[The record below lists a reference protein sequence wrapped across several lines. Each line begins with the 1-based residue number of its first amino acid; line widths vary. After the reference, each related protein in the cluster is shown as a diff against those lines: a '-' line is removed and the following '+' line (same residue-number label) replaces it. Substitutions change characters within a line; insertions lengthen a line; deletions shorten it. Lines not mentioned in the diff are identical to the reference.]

1 MMKKLR
7 LIGITLQVLSSLFL
21 YLPYASA
28 TDLVIA
34 TVNNRQMIEMQK
46 HSVEFEKSNKDISLK
61 WITLE
66 EADLRQK
73 VSADVTN
80 KVGTYDVVTI
90 GMYETPIWA
99 AKGWLKEIIAT
110 EAYNLKDIIPTVK
123 DGLSYKNKLFAAPF
137 YGEGSITMYRAD
149 LFAKAKI
156 EINNR
161 PSWDQIAQ
169 AAKKLHSPATG
180 QYGICLRGKAGWGDN
195 MALVSTMV
203 NTFGGQWFGMN
214 WQPKIDSKSWN
225 EAVNFYVDLLTKY
238 GPPNP
243 QDYSF
248 NENLNLFAKG
258 KCAIMVDA
266 TSLGAALIDPK
277 ISKVAND
284 VAFALAPTHKTTKGA
299 GWLWSWALAIPSSTK
314 NADAA
319 QRFVQWATSE
329 QYLDLVER
337 SGGWA
342 ALPSGTRMSTY
353 RRPEFKKEARFAV
366 IEAIAMVTADPK
378 DATEPK
384 SPYVGIQ
391 FAAIPEFPEI
401 GSITGLEVKNA
412 LEKKISVEQALRKA
426 NAAAEQIMRTAGYL
440 K

>member
-1 MMKKLR
+1 MKK
-7 LIGITLQVLSSLFL
+7 IPSYVFIVFSLSFMSL
-21 YLPYASA
+21 YACSVNA
-28 TDLVIA
+28 TELVIA

-46 HSVEFEKSNKDISLK
+46 HSSEFEKSNTDIRLK

-66 EADLRQK
+66 ESDLRKK
-73 VSADVTN
+73 VSMDVTN

-99 AKGWLKEIIAT
+99 AKGWLKEIVAT
-110 EAYNLKDIIPTVK
+110 QAYNLKDIIPTVK

-169 AAKKLHSPATG
+169 AAQKLHSPETG

-203 NTFGGQWFGMN
+203 NAFGGQWFDMR
-214 WQPKIDSKSWN
+214 WQPKIDSPSFI
-225 EAVNFYVDLLTKY
+225 EAVSFYVDLLTKY

-243 QDYSF
+243 QNYSF
-248 NENLNLFAKG
+248 NENLDLFAQG

-266 TSLGAALIDPK
+266 TSLGAALINPK
-277 ISKVAND
+277 ISKVFND
-284 VAFALAPTHKTTKGA
+284 VAFALAPSQKTAKGA
-299 GWLWSWALAIPSSTK
+299 GWLWSWALAITSSSK
-314 NADAA
+314 NEDAA

-329 QYLDLVER
+329 KYLDLVER
-337 SGGWA
+337 SSGWA

-353 RRPEFKKEARFAV
+353 RRSDFKKGARFAL
-366 IEAIAMVTADPK
+366 IESISMVTADPK
-378 DATEPK
+378 DATESK

-401 GSITGLEVKNA
+401 GDITGREIKNA
-412 LEKKISVEQALRKA
+412 LEKKTTVEQALRKA
-426 NAAAEQIMRTAGYL
+426 NSAAEQIMRTAGYL